1 MEFLLTEQQ
10 QTHMHRCPEE
20 TLMFFNYCDE
30 QYILIN
36 NSFYLS
42 LLALRAK
49 CLFLSFFF
57 FNTRFLTKIH
67 ISFLTWAI
75 STKMEFCNLPH
86 NVNIQQLQTLT
97 TERCCCWPVGHIYIC
112 PINWL
117 ARAHWCTGNTL
128 WMPQ

>member
-1 MEFLLTEQQ
+1 MEFLLAEQQ
-10 QTHMHRCPEE
+10 QAHMHRRPEE
-20 TLMFFNYCDE
+20 TLMFFNYHDE

-42 LLALRAK
+42 FLALRAK
-49 CLFLSFFF
+49 FYLFF
-57 FNTRFLTKIH
+57 FNTRFPTKI
-67 ISFLTWAI
+67 ITSFLTWAI
-75 STKMEFCNLPH
+75 STNMEFCNLPH

-117 ARAHWCTGNTL
+117 SRAQWCTGNTL
-128 WMPQ
+128 WTPQ